1 MPILARNIG
10 TYNGTGQG
18 IFQDLEHG
26 VSINPWGSLP
36 FPSPLPFPF
45 PSLSF
50 PSLPPFPL
58 KPEGVVRKLG
68 AGGINSSEGVWETP
82 WDRQQDDGT

>member
-10 TYNGTGQG
+10 TYNGKGQG

-26 VSINPWGSLP
+26 VSTNPWGSLP
-36 FPSPLPFPF
+36 FTSR
-45 PSLSF
+45 LSF
-50 PSLPPFPL
+50 PFLLPPLPL
-58 KPEGVVRKLG
+58 SPSFLPEAGVLCESWG
-68 AGGINSSEGVWETP
+68 GGINPSEGVWEIP